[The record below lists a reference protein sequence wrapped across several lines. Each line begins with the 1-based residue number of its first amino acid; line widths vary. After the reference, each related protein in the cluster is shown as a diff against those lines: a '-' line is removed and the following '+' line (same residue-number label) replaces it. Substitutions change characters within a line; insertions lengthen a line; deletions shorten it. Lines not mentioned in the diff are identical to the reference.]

1 MAAVV
6 SVRSGKQLRAAV
18 SLVKLC
24 CFLYFLSV
32 SESRALRASAANVLL
47 SGFLTKPRCQS
58 FPKGPVRWL
67 CPDWP
72 LLSSLP
78 FVFSQTESLPNAGSS
93 SQEHWLS
100 TGTPEQPFVASWKE
114 RFVPRERLPLSRLG
128 LSGWIPRQGGG
139 VGGLP
144 LGLQRWGP
152 SFSGGNVA

>member
-1 MAAVV
+1 MADRIRLCAMAAVV

-114 RFVPRERLPLSRLG
+114 RCGRLRQAMPCPSPRTTWALMTGRPTPTL
-128 LSGWIPRQGGG
+128 
-139 VGGLP
+139 
-144 LGLQRWGP
+144 
-152 SFSGGNVA
+152 